1 MLVIILCFVASVIM
15 YFAAPGEYSFSYSMI
30 GLVVFLLPS
39 IVLLRNNCK
48 DSLVK
53 FEFFFIVVFFFSNI
67 VYSVFYYP
75 VNPYFLL
82 FNYGFNENY
91 INRGLGL
98 SLVAFTAFCGGVY
111 DPFLKTN
118 PVKKEFAAVTYK
130 EPKTI
135 AYILFAFY
143 IPYAITFI
151 ALDEYVTDFTK
162 NSLNALLIFILY
174 YLVFAV
180 FYNNKDRNSIS
191 SFIKSSNSLLL
202 FIGLFLYIAVYL
214 IIGSRSIPITIIL
227 LCFFFYHSLIKKV
240 SNRNVVLL
248 IILGAVFMMG
258 VSIFRARGQMN
269 TDIFSSVLD
278 VGMDLTINNRS
289 LYVLMEHA
297 DLNGLT
303 FGRTMLLNILAVIP
317 FAQGIFVKITG
328 LRLANLSSA
337 ELTTALYYDEIT
349 TNEDIVGLGTN
360 IVGDVYVAFGFIGV
374 IVFFYFLGRILKKLN
389 RKILSGNHIA
399 LFVYAMI
406 FIDVVFIARA
416 CILEPLRNIAWGLL
430 WIFLFNGSLKKYQ
443 SEK

>member
-1 MLVIILCFVASVIM
+1 M
-15 YFAAPGEYSFSYSMI
+15 
-30 GLVVFLLPS
+30 
-39 IVLLRNNCK
+39 
-48 DSLVK
+48 
-53 FEFFFIVVFFFSNI
+53 
-67 VYSVFYYP
+67 
-75 VNPYFLL
+75 
-82 FNYGFNENY
+82 
-91 INRGLGL
+91 
-98 SLVAFTAFCGGVY
+98 
-111 DPFLKTN
+111 
-118 PVKKEFAAVTYK
+118 
-130 EPKTI
+130 
-135 AYILFAFY
+135 
-143 IPYAITFI
+143 
-151 ALDEYVTDFTK
+151 
-162 NSLNALLIFILY
+162 
-174 YLVFAV
+174 
-180 FYNNKDRNSIS
+180 
-191 SFIKSSNSLLL
+191 L